1 MQRVGRGSESEAIV
15 RALLSE
21 GGIRY
26 SEGHSCKGL
35 VVFPLFLPEAAPVRD
50 YVLFADALRAG
61 DVLVEEVRGGVVSR
75 LAVHN
80 RGDRAVL
87 LVDGEQLVGV
97 KQNRT
102 VNTTILV
109 AARTRL
115 EISVACVEQGRWG
128 PGRVDLVPADT
139 LYPAARVA
147 AAEAVTEAVRRR
159 GVHEADQARLWA
171 SIASKLRDV
180 GVSSRTSAAYDA
192 YLQRAFDLE
201 AYVRALPPAPGQC
214 GVACALNGQPLVCLD
229 LFDHPETLHALYPRL
244 IRSYALDALLAWD
257 QPTHPAELDR
267 FLAEART
274 GRATVHP
281 AVGEGEEVRLT
292 SPQVVAAALV
302 AGGRAV
308 HLALFPRPTVV
319 YSDTGL
325 APSQRRR
332 RIS

>member
-1 MQRVGRGSESEAIV
+1 MGHGSGSEAIV

-21 GGIRY
+21 GRIRY
-26 SEGHSCKGL
+26 SEAHSCKGL
-35 VVFPLFLPEAAPVRD
+35 TVFPLFVPETPSGRA

-75 LAVHN
+75 LVVHN

-97 KQNRT
+97 KQNRM

-115 EISVACVEQGRWG
+115 EIPVACVEQKRWA
-128 PGRVDLVPADT
+128 PSRVDLVPADT
-139 LYPAARVA
+139 LYPAARVV
-147 AAEAVTEAVRRR
+147 AAEAVTEAVRAR
-159 GVHEADQARLWA
+159 GVHEADQTGLWE

-180 GVSSRTSAAYDA
+180 GASSRTSAAYDA
-192 YLQRAFDLE
+192 YLQRASDLE

-214 GVACALNGQPLVCLD
+214 GVACALNGSVVCLD

-244 IRSYALDALLAWD
+244 IRSYALDALMAWD
-257 QPTHPAELDR
+257 RSTDPAELDR

-292 SPQVVAAALV
+292 SPQVVGAALV

-308 HLALFPRPTVV
+308 HLALFRRPTVV

>member
-1 MQRVGRGSESEAIV
+1 MGRGSQSEAIV

-35 VVFPLFLPEAAPVRD
+35 VIFPLFLPEAAPARD
-50 YVLFADALRAG
+50 YVLFADDLRAG
-61 DVLVEEVRGGVVSR
+61 DVLVEEVAGGVVSR
-75 LAVHN
+75 LVVSN

-115 EISVACVEQGRWG
+115 EIPVACVEQGRWG
-128 PGRVDLVPADT
+128 PGRVALVPADT
-139 LYPAARVA
+139 LYPAARMA
-147 AAEAVTEAVRRR
+147 AAEAVTEAVRTR

-192 YLQRAFDLE
+192 YLQRASDLE

-214 GVACALNGQPLVCLD
+214 GVACALNGQVVCLD

-257 QPTHPAELDR
+257 APTHPAELDR

-292 SPQVVAAALV
+292 SPQVVGAALV

-308 HLALFPRPTVV
+308 HLALFRRPAVV